1 MFRLYKKYLK
11 KNIHLV
17 IIGPIFKLLEAILEL
32 LVPLVIKNMIDIG
45 INGDGGKSYLIKQG
59 VLLLI
64 FAATGLCSTLVCQF
78 IASRVSQRF
87 GTDVRNDYF
96 KHINSLSFKE
106 LDYLSTSSIIT
117 RQTNDIFNVEKSVA
131 MLIRLV
137 RSPFI
142 VIGSTALAFVINP
155 IMGIVFLITGILLF
169 MIFFMIM
176 KLTLPRNK
184 KIQKSL
190 DNVTTITTEN
200 FTGVRQVRAFRKEEY
215 EVNRFNDETSKLA
228 SLQVGLGKISAFL
241 NPLTFIVVNA
251 AIILVMYIGMYQ
263 MKTINLSVG
272 DIQALINYLNQILI
286 AIIAVT
292 NLVTIFTKAQA
303 SSVRINEVFDMKS
316 EVLNEKADLANPEK
330 PYEEVEDGRIDF
342 NHVNFSYRK
351 NSTED
356 TLHDID
362 IHINAGETIGIIGGT
377 GSGKSTIVNLINRFY
392 DTTSGDV
399 YLNGRNI
406 KDYKLSYVN
415 HNISTV
421 LQKAVLFN
429 GNVIDNLCYG
439 KKNASI
445 DEINHA
451 LKVAQADFISKM
463 PDGLNA
469 RVLQGGKNLSG
480 GQRQRLSIAR
490 AILKNSPVLVLDDSS
505 SALDYQ
511 TDYKLRMAIKELKK
525 TTFIISQR
533 ASSIAYADQI
543 IVLDNGKI
551 DAIGCHD
558 ELLEKSKLYREICIS
573 QEMSVKEVTINEE

>member
-11 KNIHLV
+11 KNIHWV
-17 IIGPIFKLLEAILEL
+17 IIGPIFKLLEAIFEL

-137 RSPFI
+137 IRSPFI

-155 IMGIVFLITGILLF
+155 IMGIAFLITGILLF
-169 MIFFMIM
+169 IIFFMIM

-316 EVLNEKADLANPEK
+316 SINDGS
-330 PYEEVEDGRIDF
+330 YEEGLDTDVAIEFKNVTFNYNIDSYPAVS
-342 NHVNFSYRK
+342 NLNFKVYK
-351 NSTED
+351 
-356 TLHDID
+356 
-362 IHINAGETIGIIGGT
+362 GQTIGIIGGT

>member
-11 KNIHLV
+11 KNIHWV
-17 IIGPIFKLLEAILEL
+17 IIGPVFKLLEAIFEL

-106 LDYLSTSSIIT
+106 LNYLSTSSIIT

-137 RSPFI
+137 IRSPFI
-142 VIGSTALAFVINP
+142 VIGSTVLAFVINP
-155 IMGIVFLITGILLF
+155 IMGIVFLITCILLF
-169 MIFFMIM
+169 IIFFMIM

-316 EVLNEKADLANPEK
+316 SINDGS
-330 PYEEVEDGRIDF
+330 YEEGLDTDVAIEFKNVTFNYNIDSYPAVS
-342 NHVNFSYRK
+342 NLNFKVYK
-351 NSTED
+351 
-356 TLHDID
+356 
-362 IHINAGETIGIIGGT
+362 GQTIGIIGGT

-392 DTTSGDV
+392 DTTSGDI

-421 LQKAVLFN
+421 LQKTVLFN

>member
-11 KNIHLV
+11 KNIHWV
-17 IIGPIFKLLEAILEL
+17 IIGPVFKLLEAIFEL

-137 RSPFI
+137 IRSPFI

-169 MIFFMIM
+169 IIFFMIM

-272 DIQALINYLNQILI
+272 DIQALVNYLNQILI

-316 EVLNEKADLANPEK
+316 SINDGS
-330 PYEEVEDGRIDF
+330 YEEGLDTDVAIEFKNVTFNYNIDSYPAVS
-342 NHVNFSYRK
+342 NLNFKVYK
-351 NSTED
+351 
-356 TLHDID
+356 
-362 IHINAGETIGIIGGT
+362 GQTIGIIGGT

-511 TDYKLRMAIKELKK
+511 TDYKLRMTIKELKK

-558 ELLEKSKLYREICIS
+558 ELIEKSKLYREICIS
-573 QEMSVKEVTINEE
+573 QEMFVKEVTINEE

>member
-11 KNIHLV
+11 KNIHWV
-17 IIGPIFKLLEAILEL
+17 IIGPIFKLLEAIFEL

-64 FAATGLCSTLVCQF
+64 FAATGLCSTLICQF

-137 RSPFI
+137 IRSPFI

-155 IMGIVFLITGILLF
+155 IMGVVFLITGILLF
-169 MIFFMIM
+169 IIFFMIM

-200 FTGVRQVRAFRKEEY
+200 FMGVRQVRAFRKEEY

-228 SLQVGLGKISAFL
+228 SLQVGLGKICAFL
-241 NPLTFIVVNA
+241 NPLIFIVVNA

-292 NLVTIFTKAQA
+292 NLVTIFTKAQG

-316 EVLNEKADLANPEK
+316 SINDGS
-330 PYEEVEDGRIDF
+330 YEEGLDTDVAIEFKNVTFNYNIDAYPAVS
-342 NHVNFSYRK
+342 NLNFKVYK
-351 NSTED
+351 
-356 TLHDID
+356 
-362 IHINAGETIGIIGGT
+362 GQTIGIIGGT

-558 ELLEKSKLYREICIS
+558 ELIEKSKLYREICIS
-573 QEMSVKEVTINEE
+573 QEMFVKEVTINEE

>member
-11 KNIHLV
+11 KNIHWV
-17 IIGPIFKLLEAILEL
+17 IIGPIFKLLEAIFEL

-137 RSPFI
+137 IRSPFI

-169 MIFFMIM
+169 IIFFMIM

-316 EVLNEKADLANPEK
+316 SINDGS
-330 PYEEVEDGRIDF
+330 YEEGLDTDVAIEFKNVTFNYNIDSYPAVS
-342 NHVNFSYRK
+342 NLNFKVYK
-351 NSTED
+351 
-356 TLHDID
+356 
-362 IHINAGETIGIIGGT
+362 GQTIGIIGGT

-406 KDYKLSYVN
+406 KDYKLAYVN

-558 ELLEKSKLYREICIS
+558 ELIEKSKLYREICIS
-573 QEMSVKEVTINEE
+573 QEMFVKEVTINEE

>member
-11 KNIHLV
+11 KNIHWV
-17 IIGPIFKLLEAILEL
+17 IIGPVFKLLEAIFEL

-137 RSPFI
+137 IRSPFI

-169 MIFFMIM
+169 IIFFMIM

-316 EVLNEKADLANPEK
+316 SINDGS
-330 PYEEVEDGRIDF
+330 YEEGLDTDVAIEFKNVTFNYNIDSYPAVS
-342 NHVNFSYRK
+342 NLNFKVYK
-351 NSTED
+351 
-356 TLHDID
+356 
-362 IHINAGETIGIIGGT
+362 GQTIGIIGGT

-558 ELLEKSKLYREICIS
+558 ELLEKSKLYCEICIS

>member
-11 KNIHLV
+11 KNIHWV
-17 IIGPIFKLLEAILEL
+17 IIGPVFKLLEAIFEL

-137 RSPFI
+137 IRSPFI

-155 IMGIVFLITGILLF
+155 IMGIAFLITGILLF
-169 MIFFMIM
+169 IIFFMIM

-316 EVLNEKADLANPEK
+316 SINDGS
-330 PYEEVEDGRIDF
+330 YEEGLDTDVAIEFKNVTFNYNIDSYPAVS
-342 NHVNFSYRK
+342 NLNFKVYK
-351 NSTED
+351 
-356 TLHDID
+356 
-362 IHINAGETIGIIGGT
+362 GQTIGIIGGT

>member
-11 KNIHLV
+11 KNIHWV
-17 IIGPIFKLLEAILEL
+17 IIGPIFKLLEAIFEL

-137 RSPFI
+137 IRSPFI

-169 MIFFMIM
+169 IIFFMIM

-316 EVLNEKADLANPEK
+316 SINDGS
-330 PYEEVEDGRIDF
+330 YEEGLDTDVAIEFKNVTFNYNIDSYPAVS
-342 NHVNFSYRK
+342 NLNFKVYK
-351 NSTED
+351 
-356 TLHDID
+356 
-362 IHINAGETIGIIGGT
+362 GQTIGIIGGT

-543 IVLDNGKI
+543 IVFDNGKI

>member
-11 KNIHLV
+11 KNIHWV
-17 IIGPIFKLLEAILEL
+17 IIGPIFKLLEAIFEL

-137 RSPFI
+137 IRSPFI

-169 MIFFMIM
+169 IIFFMIM

-215 EVNRFNDETSKLA
+215 EANRFNDKTTKLA

-272 DIQALINYLNQILI
+272 DIQALVNYLNQILI

-316 EVLNEKADLANPEK
+316 SINDGS
-330 PYEEVEDGRIDF
+330 YEEGLDTDVAIEFKNVTFNYNIDSYPAVS
-342 NHVNFSYRK
+342 NLNFKVYK
-351 NSTED
+351 
-356 TLHDID
+356 
-362 IHINAGETIGIIGGT
+362 GQTIGIIGGT

>member
-11 KNIHLV
+11 KNIHWV
-17 IIGPIFKLLEAILEL
+17 IIGPVFKLLEAIFEL

-137 RSPFI
+137 IRSPFI

-169 MIFFMIM
+169 IIFFMIM

-316 EVLNEKADLANPEK
+316 SINDGS
-330 PYEEVEDGRIDF
+330 YEEGLDTDVAIEFKNVTFNYNIDSYPAVS
-342 NHVNFSYRK
+342 NLNFKVYK
-351 NSTED
+351 
-356 TLHDID
+356 
-362 IHINAGETIGIIGGT
+362 GQTIGIIGGT

-511 TDYKLRMAIKELKK
+511 TDYKLRMSIKELKK

>member
-11 KNIHLV
+11 KNIHWV
-17 IIGPIFKLLEAILEL
+17 IIGPIFKLLEAIFEL

-137 RSPFI
+137 IRSPFI

-169 MIFFMIM
+169 IIFFMIM

-316 EVLNEKADLANPEK
+316 SINDGS
-330 PYEEVEDGRIDF
+330 YEEGLDTDVAIEFKNVTFNYNIDSYPAVS
-342 NHVNFSYRK
+342 NLNFKVYK
-351 NSTED
+351 D
-356 TLHDID
+356 Q
-362 IHINAGETIGIIGGT
+362 TIGIIGGT

-480 GQRQRLSIAR
+480 GQRQRLSLAR

>member
-11 KNIHLV
+11 KNIHWV
-17 IIGPIFKLLEAILEL
+17 IIGPIFKLLEAIFEL

-64 FAATGLCSTLVCQF
+64 FAVTGLCSTLVCQF

-96 KHINSLSFKE
+96 KQINSLSFKE

-137 RSPFI
+137 IRSPFI
-142 VIGSTALAFVINP
+142 VIGSTVLAFVINP
-155 IMGIVFLITGILLF
+155 IMGVVFLITGILLF
-169 MIFFMIM
+169 IIFFMIM
-176 KLTLPRNK
+176 KFTLPRNK

-215 EVNRFNDETSKLA
+215 EVNRFNDETTKLA

-272 DIQALINYLNQILI
+272 DIQALVNYLNQILI

-316 EVLNEKADLANPEK
+316 SINDGS
-330 PYEEVEDGRIDF
+330 YEEGLDTDVAIEFKNVTFNYNIDAYPAVS
-342 NHVNFSYRK
+342 NLNFKVYK
-351 NSTED
+351 
-356 TLHDID
+356 
-362 IHINAGETIGIIGGT
+362 GQTIGIIGGT

-429 GNVIDNLCYG
+429 GNVIDNLRYG

-490 AILKNSPVLVLDDSS
+490 AILKDSPILVLDDSS
-505 SALDYQ
+505 LALDYQ

-551 DAIGCHD
+551 NAIGCHD
-558 ELLEKSKLYREICIS
+558 ELIEKSKLYREICIS
-573 QEMSVKEVTINEE
+573 QEMPVKEVTINEE

>member
-11 KNIHLV
+11 KNIHWV
-17 IIGPIFKLLEAILEL
+17 IIGPIFKLLEAIFEL

-137 RSPFI
+137 IRSPFI

-169 MIFFMIM
+169 IIFFMIM

-272 DIQALINYLNQILI
+272 DIQALVNYLNQILI

-316 EVLNEKADLANPEK
+316 SINDGS
-330 PYEEVEDGRIDF
+330 YEEGLDTDVAIEFKNVTFNYNIDSYPAVS
-342 NHVNFSYRK
+342 NLNFKVYK
-351 NSTED
+351 
-356 TLHDID
+356 
-362 IHINAGETIGIIGGT
+362 GQTIGIIGGT

-392 DTTSGDV
+392 DTTSGDI

-445 DEINHA
+445 DEINYA

>member
-11 KNIHLV
+11 KNIHWV
-17 IIGPIFKLLEAILEL
+17 IIGPIFKLLEAIFEL

-64 FAATGLCSTLVCQF
+64 FAVTGLCSTLVCQF

-137 RSPFI
+137 IRSPFI

-155 IMGIVFLITGILLF
+155 IMGVVFLITGILLF
-169 MIFFMIM
+169 IIFFMIM
-176 KLTLPRNK
+176 KFTLPRNK

-215 EVNRFNDETSKLA
+215 EVNRFNDETTKLA

-272 DIQALINYLNQILI
+272 DIQALVNYLNQILI

-316 EVLNEKADLANPEK
+316 SINDGSYDEGLDTDVAIEFKNVTFNYNIDAYPAVSNLNFKVYK
-330 PYEEVEDGRIDF
+330 GQ
-342 NHVNFSYRK
+342 
-351 NSTED
+351 
-356 TLHDID
+356 
-362 IHINAGETIGIIGGT
+362 TIGIIGGT

-429 GNVIDNLCYG
+429 GNVIDNLRYG

-490 AILKNSPVLVLDDSS
+490 AILKYSPILVLDDSS

-558 ELLEKSKLYREICIS
+558 ELIEKSKLYREICIS

>member
-11 KNIHLV
+11 KNIHWV
-17 IIGPIFKLLEAILEL
+17 IIGPIFKLLEAIFEL

-137 RSPFI
+137 IRSPFI

-169 MIFFMIM
+169 IIFFMIM

-316 EVLNEKADLANPEK
+316 SINDGS
-330 PYEEVEDGRIDF
+330 YEEG
-342 NHVNFSYRK
+342 
-351 NSTED
+351 
-356 TLHDID
+356 LDID
-362 IHINAGETIGIIGGT
+362 VAIEFKNVTFNYNIDSYPAVSNLNFKVYKGQTIGIIGGT

>member
-11 KNIHLV
+11 KNIHWV
-17 IIGPIFKLLEAILEL
+17 IIGPVFKLLEAIFEL
-32 LVPLVIKNMIDIG
+32 LVPLVIKNMIDNG

-137 RSPFI
+137 IRSPFI

-169 MIFFMIM
+169 IIFFMIM

-316 EVLNEKADLANPEK
+316 SINDGS
-330 PYEEVEDGRIDF
+330 YEEGLDTDVAIEFKNVTFNYNIDSYPAVS
-342 NHVNFSYRK
+342 NLNFKVYK
-351 NSTED
+351 
-356 TLHDID
+356 
-362 IHINAGETIGIIGGT
+362 GQTIGIIGGT

-558 ELLEKSKLYREICIS
+558 ELIEKSKLYREICIS
-573 QEMSVKEVTINEE
+573 QEMFVKEVTINEE

>member
-11 KNIHLV
+11 KNIHWV
-17 IIGPIFKLLEAILEL
+17 IIGPVFKLLEAIFEL

-137 RSPFI
+137 IRSPFI

-169 MIFFMIM
+169 IIFFMIM

-272 DIQALINYLNQILI
+272 DIQALVNYLNQILI

-316 EVLNEKADLANPEK
+316 SINDGS
-330 PYEEVEDGRIDF
+330 YEEGLGTDVAIEFKNVTFNYNIDSYPAVS
-342 NHVNFSYRK
+342 NLNFKVYK
-351 NSTED
+351 
-356 TLHDID
+356 
-362 IHINAGETIGIIGGT
+362 GQTIGIIGGT

-573 QEMSVKEVTINEE
+573 QEMFVKEVTINEE

>member
-11 KNIHLV
+11 KNIHWV
-17 IIGPIFKLLEAILEL
+17 IIGPIFKLLEAIFEL

-137 RSPFI
+137 IRSPFI

-169 MIFFMIM
+169 IIFFMIM

-200 FTGVRQVRAFRKEEY
+200 FTGVRQVRAFRKDEY

-316 EVLNEKADLANPEK
+316 SINDGS
-330 PYEEVEDGRIDF
+330 YEEGLDTDVAIEFKNVTFNYNIDSYPAVS
-342 NHVNFSYRK
+342 NLNFKVYK
-351 NSTED
+351 
-356 TLHDID
+356 
-362 IHINAGETIGIIGGT
+362 GQTIGIIGGT

-392 DTTSGDV
+392 DTTSGDI

-421 LQKAVLFN
+421 LQKTVLFN

-573 QEMSVKEVTINEE
+573 QEMFVKEVTINEE

>member
-11 KNIHLV
+11 KNIHWV
-17 IIGPIFKLLEAILEL
+17 IIGPIFKLLEAIFEL

-64 FAATGLCSTLVCQF
+64 FAVTGLCSTLVCQF

-96 KHINSLSFKE
+96 KQINSLSFKE

-137 RSPFI
+137 IRSPFI
-142 VIGSTALAFVINP
+142 VIGSTVLAFVINP
-155 IMGIVFLITGILLF
+155 IMGVVFLITGILLF
-169 MIFFMIM
+169 IFFFMIM
-176 KLTLPRNK
+176 KFTLPRNK

-215 EVNRFNDETSKLA
+215 EVNRFNDETTKLA

-272 DIQALINYLNQILI
+272 DIQALVNYLNQILI

-316 EVLNEKADLANPEK
+316 SINDGS
-330 PYEEVEDGRIDF
+330 YEEGLDTDVAIEFKNVTFNYNIDAYPAVS
-342 NHVNFSYRK
+342 NLNFKVYK
-351 NSTED
+351 
-356 TLHDID
+356 
-362 IHINAGETIGIIGGT
+362 GQTIGIIGGT

-429 GNVIDNLCYG
+429 GNVIDNLRYG

-490 AILKNSPVLVLDDSS
+490 AILKDSPILVLDDSS

-558 ELLEKSKLYREICIS
+558 ELIEKSKLYREICIS
-573 QEMSVKEVTINEE
+573 QEMPVKEVTRNEE

>member
-11 KNIHLV
+11 KNIHWV
-17 IIGPIFKLLEAILEL
+17 IIGPVFKLLEAIFEL

-45 INGDGGKSYLIKQG
+45 INGDGGKSYLIEQG

-96 KHINSLSFKE
+96 RHINSLSFKE

-137 RSPFI
+137 IRSPFI

-169 MIFFMIM
+169 IIFFMIM

-184 KIQKSL
+184 KIQKSF

-272 DIQALINYLNQILI
+272 DIQALVNYLNQILI

-316 EVLNEKADLANPEK
+316 SINDGS
-330 PYEEVEDGRIDF
+330 YEEGLDTDVAIEFKNVTFNYNIDSYPAVS
-342 NHVNFSYRK
+342 NLNFKVYK
-351 NSTED
+351 
-356 TLHDID
+356 
-362 IHINAGETIGIIGGT
+362 GQTIGIIGGT

>member
-11 KNIHLV
+11 KNIHWV
-17 IIGPIFKLLEAILEL
+17 IIGPIFKLLEAIFEL

-64 FAATGLCSTLVCQF
+64 FAATGLCSTLGCQF

-137 RSPFI
+137 IRSPFI
-142 VIGSTALAFVINP
+142 VIGSTVLAFVINP
-155 IMGIVFLITGILLF
+155 IMGVVFLITGILLF
-169 MIFFMIM
+169 IIFFMIM
-176 KLTLPRNK
+176 KFTLPRNK

-215 EVNRFNDETSKLA
+215 EANRFNDKTTKLA

-272 DIQALINYLNQILI
+272 DIQALVNYLNQILI

-316 EVLNEKADLANPEK
+316 SINDGS
-330 PYEEVEDGRIDF
+330 YEEGLDTDVAIEFKNVTFNYNIDAYPAVS
-342 NHVNFSYRK
+342 NLNFKVYK
-351 NSTED
+351 
-356 TLHDID
+356 
-362 IHINAGETIGIIGGT
+362 GQTIGIIGGT

-429 GNVIDNLCYG
+429 GNVIDNLRYG

-490 AILKNSPVLVLDDSS
+490 AILKDSPVLVLDDSS

-558 ELLEKSKLYREICIS
+558 ELIEKSKLYREICIS
-573 QEMSVKEVTINEE
+573 QEMPVKEVAINEE

>member
-1 MFRLYKKYLK
+1 M
-11 KNIHLV
+11 
-17 IIGPIFKLLEAILEL
+17 LEAIFEL

-137 RSPFI
+137 IRSPFI

-169 MIFFMIM
+169 IIFFMIM

-316 EVLNEKADLANPEK
+316 SINDGS
-330 PYEEVEDGRIDF
+330 YEEGLDTDVAIEFKNVTFNYNIDSYPAVS
-342 NHVNFSYRK
+342 NLNFKVYK
-351 NSTED
+351 
-356 TLHDID
+356 
-362 IHINAGETIGIIGGT
+362 GQTIGIIGGT

-392 DTTSGDV
+392 DTTSGDI

>member
-11 KNIHLV
+11 KNIHWD
-17 IIGPIFKLLEAILEL
+17 IIGPVFKLLEAIFEL

-137 RSPFI
+137 IRSPFI

-316 EVLNEKADLANPEK
+316 SINDGS
-330 PYEEVEDGRIDF
+330 YEEGLDTDVAIEFKNVTFNYNIDSYPAVS
-342 NHVNFSYRK
+342 NLNFKVYK
-351 NSTED
+351 
-356 TLHDID
+356 
-362 IHINAGETIGIIGGT
+362 GQTIGIIGGT

>member
-11 KNIHLV
+11 KNIHWV
-17 IIGPIFKLLEAILEL
+17 IIGPVFKLLEAIFEL

-45 INGDGGKSYLIKQG
+45 INGDGGKLYLIKQG

-64 FAATGLCSTLVCQF
+64 FAATGLCSTIVCQF

-137 RSPFI
+137 IRSPFI

-169 MIFFMIM
+169 IIFFMIM

-316 EVLNEKADLANPEK
+316 SINDGS
-330 PYEEVEDGRIDF
+330 YEEGLDTDVAIEFKNVTFNYNIDSYPAVS
-342 NHVNFSYRK
+342 NLNFKVYK
-351 NSTED
+351 
-356 TLHDID
+356 
-362 IHINAGETIGIIGGT
+362 GQTIGIIGGT

-558 ELLEKSKLYREICIS
+558 ELIEKSKLYREICIS
-573 QEMSVKEVTINEE
+573 QEMFVKEVTINEE

>member
-11 KNIHLV
+11 KNIHWV
-17 IIGPIFKLLEAILEL
+17 IIGPVFKLLEAIFEL

-106 LDYLSTSSIIT
+106 LNYLSTSSIIT

-137 RSPFI
+137 IRSPFI
-142 VIGSTALAFVINP
+142 VIGSTVLAFVINP

-169 MIFFMIM
+169 IIFFMIM

-251 AIILVMYIGMYQ
+251 AIVLVMYIGMYQ

-316 EVLNEKADLANPEK
+316 SINDGS
-330 PYEEVEDGRIDF
+330 YEEGLDTDVAIEFKNVTFNYNIDSYPAVS
-342 NHVNFSYRK
+342 NLNFKVYK
-351 NSTED
+351 
-356 TLHDID
+356 
-362 IHINAGETIGIIGGT
+362 GQTIGIIGGT

-392 DTTSGDV
+392 DTTSGDI

-421 LQKAVLFN
+421 LQKTVLFN

>member
-11 KNIHLV
+11 KNIHWV
-17 IIGPIFKLLEAILEL
+17 IIGPVFKLLEAIFEL

-45 INGDGGKSYLIKQG
+45 INGDGGKSYLIEQG

-137 RSPFI
+137 IRSPFI

-169 MIFFMIM
+169 IIFFMIM

-272 DIQALINYLNQILI
+272 DIQALVNYLNQILI

-316 EVLNEKADLANPEK
+316 SINDGS
-330 PYEEVEDGRIDF
+330 YEEGLDTDVAIEFKNVTFNYNIDSYPAVS
-342 NHVNFSYRK
+342 NLNFKVYK
-351 NSTED
+351 
-356 TLHDID
+356 
-362 IHINAGETIGIIGGT
+362 GQTIGIIGGT

-392 DTTSGDV
+392 DTTSGDI

-469 RVLQGGKNLSG
+469 RVLQGAKNLSG

>member
-11 KNIHLV
+11 KNIHWV
-17 IIGPIFKLLEAILEL
+17 IIGPIFKLLEAIFEL

-137 RSPFI
+137 IRSPFI

-155 IMGIVFLITGILLF
+155 IMGIVFLIAGILLF
-169 MIFFMIM
+169 IIFFMIM

-272 DIQALINYLNQILI
+272 DIQALVNYLNQILI

-316 EVLNEKADLANPEK
+316 SINDGS
-330 PYEEVEDGRIDF
+330 YEEGLDTDVAIEFKNVTFNYNIDSYPAVS
-342 NHVNFSYRK
+342 NLNFKVYK
-351 NSTED
+351 
-356 TLHDID
+356 
-362 IHINAGETIGIIGGT
+362 GQTIGIIGGT

-392 DTTSGDV
+392 DTTSGDI

-445 DEINHA
+445 DEINQA

>member
-11 KNIHLV
+11 KNIHWV
-17 IIGPIFKLLEAILEL
+17 IIGPIFKLLEAIFEL

-78 IASRVSQRF
+78 IASRVSQWF

-137 RSPFI
+137 IRSPFI

-169 MIFFMIM
+169 IIFFMIM

-316 EVLNEKADLANPEK
+316 SINDGS
-330 PYEEVEDGRIDF
+330 YEEGLDTDVAIEFKNVTFNYNIDSYPAVS
-342 NHVNFSYRK
+342 NLNFKVYK
-351 NSTED
+351 
-356 TLHDID
+356 
-362 IHINAGETIGIIGGT
+362 GQTIGIIGGT

>member
-11 KNIHLV
+11 KNIHWV
-17 IIGPIFKLLEAILEL
+17 IIGPVFKLLEAIFEL

-137 RSPFI
+137 IRSPFI

-169 MIFFMIM
+169 IIFFMIM

-272 DIQALINYLNQILI
+272 DIQALVNYLNQILI

-316 EVLNEKADLANPEK
+316 SINDGS
-330 PYEEVEDGRIDF
+330 YEEGLDTDVAIEFKNVTFNYNIDSYPAVS
-342 NHVNFSYRK
+342 NLNFKVYK
-351 NSTED
+351 
-356 TLHDID
+356 
-362 IHINAGETIGIIGGT
+362 GQTIGIIGGT

-490 AILKNSPVLVLDDSS
+490 AVLKNSPVLVLDDSS

>member
-11 KNIHLV
+11 KNIHWV
-17 IIGPIFKLLEAILEL
+17 IIGPVFKLLEAIFEL

-137 RSPFI
+137 IRSPFI

-169 MIFFMIM
+169 IIFFMIM

-241 NPLTFIVVNA
+241 NPSTFIVVNA

-316 EVLNEKADLANPEK
+316 SINDGS
-330 PYEEVEDGRIDF
+330 YEEGLDTDVAIEFKNVTFNYNIDSYPAVS
-342 NHVNFSYRK
+342 NLNFKVYK
-351 NSTED
+351 
-356 TLHDID
+356 
-362 IHINAGETIGIIGGT
+362 GQTIGIIGGT

-558 ELLEKSKLYREICIS
+558 ELIEKSKLYREICIS
-573 QEMSVKEVTINEE
+573 QEMFVKEVTINEE

>member
-11 KNIHLV
+11 KNIHWV
-17 IIGPIFKLLEAILEL
+17 IIGPVFKLLEAIFEL

-78 IASRVSQRF
+78 IASRISQRF

-137 RSPFI
+137 IRSPFI

-169 MIFFMIM
+169 IIFFMIM

-316 EVLNEKADLANPEK
+316 SINDGS
-330 PYEEVEDGRIDF
+330 YEEGLDTDVAIEFKNVTFNYNIDSYPAVS
-342 NHVNFSYRK
+342 NLNFKVYK
-351 NSTED
+351 
-356 TLHDID
+356 
-362 IHINAGETIGIIGGT
+362 GQTIGIIGGT

-558 ELLEKSKLYREICIS
+558 ELIEKSKLYREICIS
-573 QEMSVKEVTINEE
+573 QEMFVKEVTINEE

>member
-11 KNIHLV
+11 KNIHWV

-137 RSPFI
+137 IRSPFI

-169 MIFFMIM
+169 IIFFMIM

-316 EVLNEKADLANPEK
+316 SINDGS
-330 PYEEVEDGRIDF
+330 YEEGLDTDVAIEFKNVIFNYNIDSYPAVS
-342 NHVNFSYRK
+342 NLNFKVYK
-351 NSTED
+351 
-356 TLHDID
+356 
-362 IHINAGETIGIIGGT
+362 GQTIGIIGGT

-392 DTTSGDV
+392 DTTSGDI

-406 KDYKLSYVN
+406 KDYELSYVN

>member
-11 KNIHLV
+11 KNIHWV
-17 IIGPIFKLLEAILEL
+17 IIGPIFKLLEAIFEL

-64 FAATGLCSTLVCQF
+64 FAVTGLCSTLVCQF

-137 RSPFI
+137 IRSPFI

-155 IMGIVFLITGILLF
+155 IMGVVFLITGILLF
-169 MIFFMIM
+169 IIFFMIM
-176 KLTLPRNK
+176 KFTLPRNK

-215 EVNRFNDETSKLA
+215 EVNRFNDETTKLA
-228 SLQVGLGKISAFL
+228 SLQVGKISAFL

-272 DIQALINYLNQILI
+272 DIQALVNYLNQILI

-316 EVLNEKADLANPEK
+316 SIIDGSYDEGLDTDVAIEFKNVTFNYNIDAYPAVSNLNFKVYK
-330 PYEEVEDGRIDF
+330 GQ
-342 NHVNFSYRK
+342 
-351 NSTED
+351 
-356 TLHDID
+356 
-362 IHINAGETIGIIGGT
+362 TIGIIGGT

-429 GNVIDNLCYG
+429 GNVIDNLRYG

-490 AILKNSPVLVLDDSS
+490 AILKYSPILVLDDSS

-525 TTFIISQR
+525 TIFIISHR
-533 ASSIAYADQI
+533 SSSIAFADQI

-558 ELLEKSKLYREICIS
+558 ELIEKSKLYREICIS

>member
-11 KNIHLV
+11 KNIHWV
-17 IIGPIFKLLEAILEL
+17 IIGPIFKLLEAIFEL

-96 KHINSLSFKE
+96 KQINSLSFKE

-137 RSPFI
+137 IRSPFI
-142 VIGSTALAFVINP
+142 VIGSTVLAFVINP
-155 IMGIVFLITGILLF
+155 IMGVVFLITGILLF
-169 MIFFMIM
+169 IIFFMIM
-176 KLTLPRNK
+176 KFTLPRNK

-215 EVNRFNDETSKLA
+215 EANRFNDKTTKLA

-272 DIQALINYLNQILI
+272 DIQALVNYLNQILI

-316 EVLNEKADLANPEK
+316 SINDGS
-330 PYEEVEDGRIDF
+330 YEEGIDTDVAIEFKNVTF
-342 NHVNFSYRK
+342 NYNIDAYPAVSNLNFKVYK
-351 NSTED
+351 
-356 TLHDID
+356 
-362 IHINAGETIGIIGGT
+362 GQTIGIIGGT

-429 GNVIDNLCYG
+429 GNVIDNLRYG

-490 AILKNSPVLVLDDSS
+490 AILKDSPILVLDDSS

-558 ELLEKSKLYREICIS
+558 ELIEKSKLYREICIS
-573 QEMSVKEVTINEE
+573 QEMPVKEVTINEE

>member
-11 KNIHLV
+11 KNIHWV
-17 IIGPIFKLLEAILEL
+17 IIGPVFKLLEAIFEL

-45 INGDGGKSYLIKQG
+45 INGDGGKSYLIKQA

-137 RSPFI
+137 IRSPFI

-169 MIFFMIM
+169 IIFFMIM

-316 EVLNEKADLANPEK
+316 SINDGS
-330 PYEEVEDGRIDF
+330 YEEGLDTDVAIEFKNVTFNYNIDSYPAVS
-342 NHVNFSYRK
+342 NLNFKVYK
-351 NSTED
+351 
-356 TLHDID
+356 
-362 IHINAGETIGIIGGT
+362 GQTIGIIGGT

-558 ELLEKSKLYREICIS
+558 ELIEKSKLYREICIS
-573 QEMSVKEVTINEE
+573 QEMFVKEVTINEE

>member
-1 MFRLYKKYLK
+1 M
-11 KNIHLV
+11 
-17 IIGPIFKLLEAILEL
+17 LEAIFEL

-137 RSPFI
+137 IRCPFI

-169 MIFFMIM
+169 IIFFMIM

-316 EVLNEKADLANPEK
+316 SINDGS
-330 PYEEVEDGRIDF
+330 YEEGLDTDVAIEFKNVTFNYNIDSYPAVS
-342 NHVNFSYRK
+342 NLNFKVYK
-351 NSTED
+351 
-356 TLHDID
+356 
-362 IHINAGETIGIIGGT
+362 GQTIGIIGGT

>member
-11 KNIHLV
+11 KNIHWV
-17 IIGPIFKLLEAILEL
+17 IIGPIFKLLEAIFEL

-137 RSPFI
+137 IRSPFI

-169 MIFFMIM
+169 IILFMIM

-316 EVLNEKADLANPEK
+316 SINDGS
-330 PYEEVEDGRIDF
+330 YEEGLDTDVAIEFKNVTFNYNIDSYPAVS
-342 NHVNFSYRK
+342 NLNFKVYK
-351 NSTED
+351 
-356 TLHDID
+356 
-362 IHINAGETIGIIGGT
+362 GQTIGIIGGT

>member
-11 KNIHLV
+11 KNIHWV
-17 IIGPIFKLLEAILEL
+17 IIGPIFKLLEAIFEL

-137 RSPFI
+137 IRSPFI

-169 MIFFMIM
+169 IIFFMIM

-200 FTGVRQVRAFRKEEY
+200 FTGVRQVRVFRKEEY

-316 EVLNEKADLANPEK
+316 SINDGS
-330 PYEEVEDGRIDF
+330 YEEGLDTDVAIEFKNVTFNYNIDSYPAVS
-342 NHVNFSYRK
+342 NLNFKVYK
-351 NSTED
+351 
-356 TLHDID
+356 
-362 IHINAGETIGIIGGT
+362 GQTIGIIGGT

-573 QEMSVKEVTINEE
+573 QEMFVKEVTINEE

>member
-11 KNIHLV
+11 KNIHWV
-17 IIGPIFKLLEAILEL
+17 IIGPIFKLLEAIFEL

-137 RSPFI
+137 IRSPFI

-169 MIFFMIM
+169 IIFFMIM

-184 KIQKSL
+184 KIQKRL

-316 EVLNEKADLANPEK
+316 SINDGS
-330 PYEEVEDGRIDF
+330 YEEGLDTDVAIEFKNVTFNYNIDSYPAVS
-342 NHVNFSYRK
+342 NLNFKVYK
-351 NSTED
+351 
-356 TLHDID
+356 
-362 IHINAGETIGIIGGT
+362 GQTIGIIGGT